1 VRYAGGR
8 PLWQLSIS
16 FHEQG
21 KPVSLL
27 RWSRTK
33 WRKAEAVRDKVMIG
47 AGTSEP
53 WFLEQGV
60 WSAHWR
66 KPLSLAEVNQMANR
80 PEVRAATGASVSE
93 GQQPA
98 DLNSSGTSGNIIKP
112 LFTNGNIVLENRQK
126 CLSDAPQSG

>member
-16 FHEQG
+16 YHERG
-21 KPVSLL
+21 RPVSLL

-53 WFLEQGV
+53 WFLEEGS

-66 KPLSLAEVNQMANR
+66 KPLSMAEVNQMADT
-80 PEVRAATGASVSE
+80 PEVRQRPGRT
-93 GQQPA
+93 
-98 DLNSSGTSGNIIKP
+98 
-112 LFTNGNIVLENRQK
+112 
-126 CLSDAPQSG
+126 